1 MKLTLL
7 STPLTRGM
15 QFDAVEAMGVDIYN
29 PIFSHKTKR
38 VLGYPMTGK
47 QHNNCRTGR
56 KEQQACNTPVKL

>member
-1 MKLTLL
+1 
-7 STPLTRGM
+7 M

-47 QHNNCRTGR
+47 RHNNCRAGR
-56 KEQQACNTPVKL
+56 KEQQACKTN